1 MFRPWDVTGVTKKR
15 FGPQAGD
22 GGYVILD
29 SPFSARHLLGYGV
42 DKDVTFENQVTEA
55 WGISAHVFD
64 HTITDTPH
72 MGPRV
77 SYVNEGI
84 GPKDEAP
91 LFSLATH
98 VARYVP
104 DGEDFIL
111 KMDVE
116 GAEWDVLATA
126 DLSRVTQLIL
136 EIHDLQNDHSDIIRK
151 INEKFFLVHVHGNN
165 HHNQPWIFIDR
176 VHRMP
181 RYLECSWVR
190 KDLVHG
196 ATPSVESF
204 PGPLDIKC
212 RPDAEE
218 LQLNFW
224 DDDVPPVSFVT
235 DDPAHIEPLRAIMTQ
250 SDEIVSAPEKARHDR
265 LFLLRKGDVFP
276 YEIIRFIH
284 RFQFSVSIPV
294 IYNGALVNPEMRF
307 VVIGSSNAGE
317 IKVPIHNLKPLGVWN
332 S

>member
-1 MFRPWDVTGVTKKR
+1 MFRPWDVVGPVKKR
-15 FGPQAGD
+15 FGPTTGD

-29 SPFSARHLLGYGV
+29 SPLGARHLLGYGV
-42 DKDVTFENQVTEA
+42 DKDVTFENQVTEK
-55 WGISAHVFD
+55 WGIDAHVFD
-64 HTITDTPH
+64 HTITALPQ

-77 SYVNEGI
+77 TYVCEGI
-84 GPKDEAP
+84 GPRDEAP

-104 DGEDFIL
+104 DGEDYIL

-136 EIHDLQNDHSDIIRK
+136 EIHDLQVDHSEIIKK

-165 HHNQPWIFIDR
+165 HHNQPWIYVDR

-190 KDLVHG
+190 KDLVHS
-196 ATPSVESF
+196 AKPSTVRF

-212 RPDAEE
+212 RQDVAELE
-218 LQLNFW
+218 LDFLDDNF
-224 DDDVPPVSFVT
+224 PPISFVCENPNHR
-235 DDPAHIEPLRAIMTQ
+235 DMLEAIITRD
-250 SDEIVSAPEKARHDR
+250 DEIVDAPEKAKHDR
-265 LFLLRKGDVFP
+265 IFMLKSGDVFP
-276 YEIIRFIH
+276 YEIIRSLHKINI
-284 RFQFSVSIPV
+284 SAAIPV
-294 IYNGALVNPEMRF
+294 IYNGSLVGQEVRFFIKNSQNIGEMKF
-307 VVIGSSNAGE
+307 
-317 IKVPIHNLKPLGVWN
+317 PIYNLKSLGYCK
-332 S
+332 